1 LKKRPWSNPTRP
13 TRPHMCEY
21 LTGNANDYIGP
32 TLVVR
37 RPTNLMTFWMG
48 DGLRK
53 ALHLVG
59 TADGF
64 PLSCPERSLLGPQ
77 YSAQWCFLVTEI
89 AHTFLLLCTKPSAS
103 GGRTS
108 TLNPTGRLVFPEP
121 LECCSPEKKSQ
132 LRQCSFRRL
141 TPGCI
146 DRLLALASHV
156 FLLSPNSRDRYA
168 S

>member
-1 LKKRPWSNPTRP
+1 MKKRPWSNPTRP

-59 TADGF
+59 TAAGF

-77 YSAQWCFLVTEI
+77 YSAQWCFLVTKI

-108 TLNPTGRLVFPEP
+108 TLNPTGRLPSSPNPLNVVPRKKFPAAP
-121 LECCSPEKKSQ
+121 L
-132 LRQCSFRRL
+132 L